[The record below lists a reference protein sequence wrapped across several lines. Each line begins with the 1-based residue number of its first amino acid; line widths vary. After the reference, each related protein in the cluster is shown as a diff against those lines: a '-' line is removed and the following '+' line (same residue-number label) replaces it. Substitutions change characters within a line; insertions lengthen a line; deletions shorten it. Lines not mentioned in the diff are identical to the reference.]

1 MHMHLHSFISTLTQ
15 SFSLRHTHAHTH
27 KLTESVFMSRF
38 NSDGHLINMTLPTG
52 EVSSFHGNMEKA
64 VRVEATASNREN
76 FIIITNHSADNTIY
90 TLRQGE
96 RVYVCKSID

>member
-1 MHMHLHSFISTLTQ
+1 
-15 SFSLRHTHAHTH
+15 
-27 KLTESVFMSRF
+27 MSRY

-96 RVYVCKSID
+96 YVCVCVNLQIIFCVPTQWPQK

>member
-1 MHMHLHSFISTLTQ
+1 MENM
-15 SFSLRHTHAHTH
+15 
-27 KLTESVFMSRF
+27 FMCRY

-64 VRVEATASNREN
+64 VKVEATASNREN
-76 FIIITNHSADNTIY
+76 FIITTNHSADNTVY

-96 RVYVCKSID
+96 RVYVRVWICVNQNSNLN